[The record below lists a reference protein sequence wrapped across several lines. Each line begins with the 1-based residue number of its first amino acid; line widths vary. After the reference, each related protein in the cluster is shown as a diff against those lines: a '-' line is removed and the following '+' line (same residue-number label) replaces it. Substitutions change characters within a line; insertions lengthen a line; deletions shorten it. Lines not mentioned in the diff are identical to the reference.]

1 MKNLSRL
8 FLVLLATISG
18 LTLGLLTA
26 GCKEQQVE
34 QEPVVRPIKIG
45 TIGSLDAASVREYPG
60 TIRAFQNAEMGFE
73 VQGLITEFL
82 VREGDLVGR
91 GKVLARLDDRDYQ
104 AGLRSARAVLRKA
117 QADLTRSL
125 NIYEQDSGAISRNTI
140 DTHRRAVDVA
150 DAQLAVA
157 RKALEDTR
165 LRAPFAGRMAR
176 KLVEDFANVAA
187 KQPVLILQ
195 DTSTL
200 EIEVNVPERDVVYS
214 RANAKLTEKAESIT
228 AQSKPQVI
236 VSALSDRSFPAQV
249 KEFATTAD
257 PVTRTFAVK
266 LTFENPK
273 DVNILP
279 GMTARVRAVI
289 DPDLAWSVPVTAA
302 QADENGKSYVWK
314 VDASNMAVRRAPVEL
329 GEVFGDRVWIKS
341 GVKEGDMVAVSGVTQ
356 LREGMKVRKY
366 ER

>member
-8 FLVLLATISG
+8 FLVSLATICG

-125 NIYEQDSGAISRNTI
+125 NIFEQDSGAISLRTI

-150 DAQLAVA
+150 DAKLAVA

-165 LRAPFAGRMAR
+165 LRAPFSGRMAR

-200 EIEVNVPERDVVYS
+200 EVEINVPERDVVHGRTNRS
-214 RANAKLTEKAESIT
+214 DAELTKRA
-228 AQSKPQVI
+228 KPQVI
-236 VSALSDRSFPAQV
+236 VSALADRSFPAQV

-266 LTFENPK
+266 LTFDNPE

-279 GMTARVRAVI
+279 GMTARVRVVI
-289 DPDLAWSVPVTAA
+289 DPKLAWSVPVMAA

-314 VDASNMAVRRAPVEL
+314 VDASNMTVSRTPVEL
-329 GEVFGDRVWIKS
+329 GELFGDRVRIRS
-341 GVKEGDMVAVSGVTQ
+341 GVEEGDMLAVSGVTQ

>member
-1 MKNLSRL
+1 MQNLSRL
-8 FLVLLATISG
+8 FLVSLATISG
-18 LTLGLLTA
+18 LTLGFLTA
-26 GCKEQQVE
+26 GCSKEQPVE
-34 QEPVVRPIKIG
+34 QEPVVRPVKID
-45 TIGSLDAASVREYPG
+45 TIGALDEASVREYPG

-73 VQGLITEFL
+73 VHGLITEFL
-82 VREGDLVGR
+82 VREGDHVVK

-104 AGLRSARAVLRKA
+104 AGVNSAKADLRKA
-117 QADLTRSL
+117 EADLTRSL
-125 NIYEQDSGAISRNTI
+125 NIYEQDSGAISIRTI

-150 DAQLAVA
+150 DAKSAVA
-157 RKALEDTR
+157 RKALEDTK
-165 LRAPFAGRMAR
+165 LRAPFSGRMAR

-200 EIEVNVPERDVVYS
+200 EIVINVPERDVLHGSTNRSEAAVS
-214 RANAKLTEKAESIT
+214 KH
-228 AQSKPQVI
+228 SKPQVI
-236 VSALSDRSFPAQV
+236 VSALTDRGFPAQI

-257 PVTRTFAVK
+257 PVTRTFAVT
-266 LTFENPK
+266 LTFDNPK

-279 GMTARVRAVI
+279 GMTARVRAVPR
-289 DPDLAWSVPVTAA
+289 PDLAWSVPVAAA

-314 VDASNMAVRRAPVEL
+314 VDASSMAVSRTPVEL
-329 GEVFGDRVWIKS
+329 GELFGDRVQIKG

-356 LREGMKVRKY
+356 LREGMKVRKH